1 MMSESLDDACM
12 VSCVPLLYSIL
23 SMAADVQV
31 SSDDG
36 TLA

>member
-1 MMSESLDDACM
+1 MMSESLNDASM
-12 VSCVPLLYSIL
+12 VSGVPPLYSIL
-23 SMAADVQV
+23 STAAGVQV